1 MEATILT
8 ALLAIGI
15 SALVVIRLNGDSVEK
30 ISDEIVDGDW
40 PAIPEEL
47 RAARAKSAE
56 GGVSVKS
63 GGRPIGDSHCH
74 RGAAN

>member
-15 SALVVIRLNGDSVEK
+15 GALVVIRLNNAEQIGDEFA
-30 ISDEIVDGDW
+30 DGDW
-40 PAIPEEL
+40 PSIPEEL

-74 RGAAN
+74 RGKLSNR